1 MVEHMTSLPRR
12 ARGWLSRDSGFRKA
26 TESYD
31 GESLE
36 SLKASCSQAGTALK
50 SNDAFLAINPQVY
63 TMLESAET
71 ETQANRAIDL
81 VYNFADEHRIWMEL
95 TP

>member
-1 MVEHMTSLPRR
+1 MTTRP
-12 ARGWLSRDSGFRKA
+12 RGWLSRDSAFRVA

-36 SLKASCSQAGTALK
+36 SLKQSMAQAANALRT
-50 SNDAFLAINPQVY
+50 NNCFLALNRQVI

-81 VYNFADEHRIWMEL
+81 VYDFADEHRIWMEL
-95 TP
+95 GGEKC